1 MKKVML
7 SALLLSLPLLGYAQ
21 ERFSSPEAAAS
32 AFAAAVA
39 GKSETQ
45 LTALLGA
52 FWRQFLPPEGADPE
66 AVARFNRDW
75 REGHRIVQK
84 DNTAHLNVGREDWQ
98 LPVPMVKEAGGW
110 RFDMAAAQE
119 EILTRTLGRN
129 ELSTL
134 QAMHAYV
141 DAQQDYYLQNHRWA
155 HKIISSEGQK
165 DGLY

>member
-21 ERFSSPEAAAS
+21 ERFPSPEAAAS

-39 GKSETQ
+39 GKNETQ
-45 LTALLGA
+45 LTALLGDD
-52 FWRQFLPPEGADPE
+52 WRQFLPPEGADPE

-98 LPVPMVKEAGGW
+98 LPVPMVKEAGALIW
-110 RFDMAAAQE
+110 RQPRMRSSPALLGEMNFLPYRPCT
-119 EILTRTLGRN
+119 LTLMRNRTITCKITVGR
-129 ELSTL
+129 T
-134 QAMHAYV
+134 
-141 DAQQDYYLQNHRWA
+141 
-155 HKIISSEGQK
+155 G
-165 DGLY
+165 

>member
-21 ERFSSPEAAAS
+21 ERFPSPEAAAS

-39 GKSETQ
+39 GKNETQ
-45 LTALLGA
+45 LTALLGDD
-52 FWRQFLPPEGADPE
+52 WRQFLPPEGADPE

-98 LPVPMVKEAGGW
+98 LPVPMVKRLAAGALIW
-110 RFDMAAAQE
+110 RQPGMRSSPVLLGEMNFLPYRLCM
-119 EILTRTLGRN
+119 LTLMRSRTITYKTIAGR
-129 ELSTL
+129 T
-134 QAMHAYV
+134 
-141 DAQQDYYLQNHRWA
+141 
-155 HKIISSEGQK
+155 G
-165 DGLY
+165 

>member
-21 ERFSSPEAAAS
+21 ERFPSPEAAAS

-39 GKSETQ
+39 GKNETQ
-45 LTALLGA
+45 LTALLGDD
-52 FWRQFLPPEGADPE
+52 WRQFLPPEGADPE

-98 LPVPMVKEAGGW
+98 LPVPMVKETGGW
-110 RFDMAAAQE
+110 R
-119 EILTRTLGRN
+119 
-129 ELSTL
+129 
-134 QAMHAYV
+134 
-141 DAQQDYYLQNHRWA
+141 
-155 HKIISSEGQK
+155 
-165 DGLY
+165 